1 MLQAPEARLYEDRS
15 YLDLQ
20 GRQDQHQPL
29 LHWQLLMLAAIW
41 MPEHLWCLTSG
52 VNPNIFFFGG
62 GAIEAPRG
70 YGPLPRKFV

>member
-20 GRQDQHQPL
+20 GQQDQHQPL

-52 VNPNIFFFGG
+52 VSTNIFFGG
-62 GAIEAPRG
+62 DRGAEGVR
-70 YGPLPRKFV
+70 PLPRNFF